1 MIMSFRSLLEIAI
14 IGIAEYRA
22 PAWIQ
27 SPRRASSRKKFNH

>member
-1 MIMSFRSLLEIAI
+1 MNIKVLLEIAI

-27 SPRRASSRKKFNH
+27 SPRRAIDINR

>member
-1 MIMSFRSLLEIAI
+1 MSFKSLLEIAI

-27 SPRRASSRKKFNH
+27 SPRRAEF

>member
-1 MIMSFRSLLEIAI
+1 MSFKSLLEIAI

-27 SPRRASSRKKFNH
+27 SPRRVNSRKRINR